1 MSVLSPTIAS
11 DIATIAY
18 QARLKRKSISLQ
30 QNTKAHFKFDVS
42 NVISGTSGGFF

>member
-11 DIATIAY
+11 DIATFAY

-30 QNTKAHFKFDVS
+30 KKTQRPTLSLILA
-42 NVISGTSGGFF
+42 T

>member
-11 DIATIAY
+11 DIATLAY

-30 QNTKAHFKFDVS
+30 KTQRPTLSLILA
-42 NVISGTSGGFF
+42 T